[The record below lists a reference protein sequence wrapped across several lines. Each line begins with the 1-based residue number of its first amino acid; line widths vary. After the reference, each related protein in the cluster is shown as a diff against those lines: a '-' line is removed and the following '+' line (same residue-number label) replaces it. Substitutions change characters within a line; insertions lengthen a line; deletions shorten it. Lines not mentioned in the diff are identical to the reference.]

1 MAYMPKVKVHFST
14 HERELLG
21 SVSEGVHCG
30 RRSNVLK
37 CPENKKIMKIVRA
50 MYGIMNKN
58 QIFFQTRTLVQRGKE
73 DYETVLLYEN

>member
-58 QIFFQTRTLVQRGKE
+58 QIFFSNKDTCATGERG
-73 DYETVLLYEN
+73 L